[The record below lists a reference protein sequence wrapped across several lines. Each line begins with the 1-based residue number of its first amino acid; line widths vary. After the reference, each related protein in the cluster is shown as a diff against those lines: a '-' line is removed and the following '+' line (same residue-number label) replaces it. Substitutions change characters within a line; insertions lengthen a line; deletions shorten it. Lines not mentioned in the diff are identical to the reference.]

1 MKYIKSYILL
11 ALMVLAVTGCKQ
23 EDLKDDVNAL
33 KDRVTLLEEQV
44 KLLNENI
51 AFFSKV
57 LVRQTVDNGDGTV
70 TEVPAYSI
78 SKITLSADNTSYTA
92 VFNDGQTL
100 TLTIGSKGTVTTP
113 QISVN
118 QETGKWMLQGADTGY
133 SAVGI
138 DSNENGATPEFQVV
152 KDENT
157 QQYYWQVKFD
167 DSTGWQDVTDASNQ
181 KVYVTEAGSELA
193 KDQLFE
199 KAEIEGSEF
208 VLTYYVDG
216 NGQGTT
222 QEVRLPI
229 LSDLSC
235 IINVPES
242 EMADGYWE
250 IGADEASAEVEI
262 KGDHWFVIAP
272 HGWEASISETLTD
285 DGKATLTVKK
295 PAPASAGLKSRATA
309 NNTDEVV
316 VQVNK
321 GMYWAVAKVKVREK
335 VTDYFKQVYS
345 NGQDIVVGEP
355 DNENGYGLKINNTDF
370 SGGQL
375 LQDAASI
382 SDNGVYFIE
391 DGATVT
397 LDAIS
402 DLRSLVIVGNN
413 PEKPSTVKVEANS
426 FLLGATGGKGIVMK
440 NVILDAENAKFTN
453 GGLIATTA
461 TSSNVS
467 FDQIVFDG
475 CEVNMPLNKMLVR
488 FDLRPDNLAICK
500 INNFAMY
507 GIKVKLPATESGVNV
522 YFIYTD
528 ASTSFTGC
536 SSFICKNSIFYS
548 AETGKALTSFGL
560 LQANSTKGAFG
571 KVVIM
576 NNSFVNVLSPNM
588 LMRAKIE
595 SALSVTNNLLWNN
608 SEKTTAR
615 RVIGLLSDSN
625 INSIAYGDNKA
636 YDSSTD
642 ASKWNVFYKGGQYV
656 CPDPIEGGNNL
667 PIEAV
672 DPFATEGGSMDW
684 DAGIFVPGAGYE
696 NIGAHIN

>member
-152 KDENT
+152 KDETT

-250 IGADEASAEVEI
+250 IGANGASAEVEI
-262 KGDHWFVIAP
+262 KGEHWFVVAP

-285 DGKATLTVKK
+285 GKATLTVKK
-295 PAPASAGLKSRATA
+295 SATASAGLKSRATA

-335 VTDYFKQVYS
+335 VTDYFNQVYR

-382 SDNGVYFIE
+382 SDNNGVYFIE

-402 DLRSLVIVGNN
+402 DLQSLVIVGNN

-440 NVILDAENAKFTN
+440 NVILDAENATFTDR
-453 GGLIATTA
+453 GLISTT
-461 TSSNVS
+461 SGSVS
-467 FDQIVFDG
+467 TRFEHLIFDG
-475 CEVNMPLNKMLVR
+475 CEIRMLTDKRLVYLDSR
-488 FDLRPDNLAICK
+488 TDNLIST
-500 INNFAMY
+500 I
-507 GIKVKLPATESGVNV
+507 V
-522 YFIYTD
+522 YFALYNTKVELPISSQPIDMFFIYKHDQKT
-528 ASTSFTGC
+528 FEGC
-536 SSFICKNSIFYS
+536 EMVVYKNNVFYS
-548 AETGKALTSFGL
+548 AEEGKALINFAL
-560 LQANSTKGAFG
+560 LQANTSLGEFN
-571 KVVIM
+571 KVIVQ
-576 NNSFVNVLSPNM
+576 NNTLVNLLAKNILV
-588 LMRAKIE
+588 RAKMKN
-595 SALSVTNNLLWNN
+595 LSVTNNLLWNN
-608 SEKTTAR
+608 S
-615 RVIGLLSDSN
+615 
-625 INSIAYGDNKA
+625 
-636 YDSSTD
+636 SSTENRSVIAFMSGSNTEAVEYGNNKVYD
-642 ASKWNVFYKGGQYV
+642 INPSAKKWALFYGSV
-656 CPDPIEGGNNL
+656 TPSTIEGSNYL
-667 PIEAV
+667 SIETV
-672 DPFATEGGSMDW
+672 DPFSLEGGSMDW
-684 DAGIFVPGAGYE
+684 DAGVFVPGAGYE
-696 NIGAHIN
+696 NIGARIN

>member
-1 MKYIKSYILL
+1 
-11 ALMVLAVTGCKQ
+11 MVLAVTGCKQ

-250 IGADEASAEVEI
+250 IGAGGASAEVEI

-285 DGKATLTVKK
+285 GKATLTVKK
-295 PAPASAGLKSRATA
+295 SATASAGLKSRATA

-321 GMYWAVAKVKVREK
+321 GMYWAVAKVKVREA
-335 VTDYFKQVYS
+335 VTSYFYQVYDQ
-345 NGQDIVVGEP
+345 GGDITVG
-355 DNENGYGLKINNTDF
+355 NVTINKATYP
-370 SGGQL
+370 GGKPL
-375 LQDAASI
+375 STGDATI
-382 SDNGVYFIE
+382 SADGVYFIPQGVE
-391 DGATVT
+391 AVISSTDFNRLV
-397 LDAIS
+397 LIS
-402 DLRSLVIVGNN
+402 DNPKGEPVVVDNN
-413 PEKPSTVKVEANS
+413 NS
-426 FLLGATGGKGIVMK
+426 FNAIGTNGEFIAQNVIFKNKNEKKPFIQIGATGI
-440 NVILDAENAKFTN
+440 ILNN
-453 GGLIATTA
+453 L
-461 TSSNVS
+461 VL
-467 FDQIVFDG
+467 DG
-475 CEVNMPLNKMLVR
+475 CKITIDSGQNFLNAYLGDDNSIKNIYISNNKFA
-488 FDLRPDNLAICK
+488 FDLVGDWKASRLLNFSFTVDDTPYNRSLSADVSIINNVFYPTTDNLAINATVLFLGNSEAAGVYNAKNTVTVENNTFINFICFSQSMVRGRIEGTVVFRNLLLWSNSKEARTATLLNVQSK
-500 INNFAMY
+500 I
-507 GIKVKLPATESGVNV
+507 PSGVT
-522 YFIYTD
+522 F
-528 ASTSFTGC
+528 
-536 SSFICKNSIFYS
+536 
-548 AETGKALTSFGL
+548 E
-560 LQANSTKGAFG
+560 
-571 KVVIM
+571 
-576 NNSFVNVLSPNM
+576 
-588 LMRAKIE
+588 
-595 SALSVTNNLLWNN
+595 NLLKFDKGKDIPTNYWNGTIP
-608 SEKTTAR
+608 SGYTKTKVEA
-615 RVIGLLSDSN
+615 
-625 INSIAYGDNKA
+625 A
-636 YDSSTD
+636 SS
-642 ASKWNVFYKGGQYV
+642 
-656 CPDPIEGGNNL
+656 
-667 PIEAV
+667 
-672 DPFATEGGSMDW
+672 DPFDVNAGATFDLKNGVFIPTSEY
-684 DAGIFVPGAGYE
+684 ANYGAQQR
-696 NIGAHIN
+696 

>member
-1 MKYIKSYILL
+1 
-11 ALMVLAVTGCKQ
+11 MVLAVTGCKQ

-78 SKITLSADNTSYTA
+78 SKITQSADNASYTA

-100 TLTIGSKGTVTTP
+100 TLTIGAKGTVTTP

-250 IGADEASAEVEI
+250 IGADGASAKVEI

-285 DGKATLTVKK
+285 GKAILTVEKST
-295 PAPASAGLKSRATA
+295 ASAGLKSRATA

-321 GMYWAVAKVKVREK
+321 GMYWAVAKVKVREA
-335 VTDYFKQVYS
+335 VTSYFNQVYEQ
-345 NGQDIVVGEP
+345 GGDITVG
-355 DNENGYGLKINNTDF
+355 NVTINKATYP
-370 SGGQL
+370 GGNL
-375 LQDAASI
+375 LSTEKATI
-382 SDNGVYFIE
+382 TENGVYFIPQGVE
-391 DGATVT
+391 AVISSTDFNKLVLISDNPKGEPVVVDNTVKFNVTGTAGEFIAQNVIFKKENNPFMQIDATGITLKNLVLDGCKVTIGSGKHFLNAFKGDDNSIGNIYLKGNRFAFNQTKDYHASRLFNFSSKIDEVLYSRSLAADVSIINNVFYSTTNNYTINGTILFLGNDDTAGVYDAKKTVT
-397 LDAIS
+397 IESNTFINFICGSQPMVRGRIEGAVIFRNLLLWSDVLDDSEAKNS
-402 DLRSLVIVGNN
+402 YLLNVHS
-413 PEKPSTVKVEANS
+413 KTPSGLTFENLLKFDKGKDIPTNYWNGTIPSGYTQTKVEAAS
-426 FLLGATGGKGIVMK
+426 SDPFDVSAGAT
-440 NVILDAENAKFTN
+440 
-453 GGLIATTA
+453 
-461 TSSNVS
+461 
-467 FDQIVFDG
+467 
-475 CEVNMPLNKMLVR
+475 
-488 FDLRPDNLAICK
+488 FDLENGVFIPTAEYAN
-500 INNFAMY
+500 Y
-507 GIKVKLPATESGVNV
+507 GA
-522 YFIYTD
+522 
-528 ASTSFTGC
+528 
-536 SSFICKNSIFYS
+536 
-548 AETGKALTSFGL
+548 
-560 LQANSTKGAFG
+560 QQ
-571 KVVIM
+571 
-576 NNSFVNVLSPNM
+576 
-588 LMRAKIE
+588 R
-595 SALSVTNNLLWNN
+595 
-608 SEKTTAR
+608 
-615 RVIGLLSDSN
+615 
-625 INSIAYGDNKA
+625 
-636 YDSSTD
+636 
-642 ASKWNVFYKGGQYV
+642 
-656 CPDPIEGGNNL
+656 
-667 PIEAV
+667 
-672 DPFATEGGSMDW
+672 
-684 DAGIFVPGAGYE
+684 
-696 NIGAHIN
+696 

>member
-181 KVYVTEAGSELA
+181 KVYVTEAGTELA

-250 IGADEASAEVEI
+250 ISADGASAEVEI
-262 KGDHWFVIAP
+262 KGEHWFVVAP

-285 DGKATLTVKK
+285 GKVTLTVKK
-295 PAPASAGLKSRATA
+295 SATASAGLKSRATA

-321 GMYWAVAKVKVREK
+321 GMYWAVAKVKIREK
-335 VTDYFKQVYS
+335 VTDYFNQVYS
-345 NGQDIVVGEP
+345 VGQNIVVGEP
-355 DNENGYGLKINNTDF
+355 ESENGFGVNINNSEYSD
-370 SGGQL
+370 GVL

-382 SDNGVYFIE
+382 SDNGVYFIK

-397 LDAIS
+397 LGNIS
-402 DLRSLVIVGNN
+402 DLQSLVIVGNN
-413 PEKPSTVKVEANS
+413 PDKPSTIKVDANS
-426 FLLGATGGKGIVMK
+426 LLLGATGGKGIVMK

-453 GGLIATTA
+453 GGLIATTVGSVN
-461 TSSNVS
+461 TK
-467 FDQIVFDG
+467 FERIIFDG
-475 CEVNMPLNKMLVR
+475 CEIRMLTDKRLVYLDSR
-488 FDLRPDNLAICK
+488 TDNLIST
-500 INNFAMY
+500 IVHFALY
-507 GIKVKLPATESGVNV
+507 NTKVKLPLSSQAIDMF
-522 YFIYTD
+522 FIYKDEQKT
-528 ASTSFTGC
+528 FEGC
-536 SSFICKNSIFYS
+536 EMVVYKNNVFY
-548 AETGKALTSFGL
+548 AVGDGKALINFAL
-560 LQANSTKGAFG
+560 LQANTSLGEFN
-571 KVVIM
+571 KVIVQ
-576 NNSFVNVLSPNM
+576 NNTLVNLLAKNILV
-588 LMRAKIE
+588 RAKMKN
-595 SALSVTNNLLWNN
+595 LSVTNNLLWNN
-608 SEKTTAR
+608 FNDTETTR
-615 RVIGLLSDSN
+615 CIIGLMPGSN
-625 INSIAYGDNKA
+625 TASILYGDNKA
-636 YDSSTD
+636 YDPSTD
-642 ASKWNVFYKGGQYV
+642 AKKWTVFNKGNQYV
-656 CPDPIEGGNNL
+656 YPDPIEGGNNL

>member
-57 LVRQTVDNGDGTV
+57 LVRQTVDNGDGTF

-78 SKITLSADNTSYTA
+78 SEVLVNDGTTFTA
-92 VFNDGQTL
+92 KFNDGNVL

-113 QISVN
+113 QLGVN
-118 QETGKWMLQGADTGY
+118 PETGKWMLNGSDTPYNAVGADSSVDG
-133 SAVGI
+133 
-138 DSNENGATPEFQVV
+138 DKPEFNIAL
-152 KDENT
+152 DNST
-157 QQYYWQVKFD
+157 RQYYWQVRFNGTDWKP
-167 DSTGWQDVTDASNQ
+167 VTDADGNR
-181 KVYVTEAGSELA
+181 VYVTEVGGELA
-193 KDQLFE
+193 KDNLFE
-199 KAEIEGSEF
+199 KAEVDGNEF
-208 VLTYYVDG
+208 VLTYYTD
-216 NGQGTT
+216 GQGSTA
-222 QEVRLPI
+222 EVRIPI
-229 LSDLSC
+229 ISDLSC
-235 IINVPES
+235 VINVPEKD
-242 EMADGYWE
+242 MADGYWE

-272 HGWEASISETLTD
+272 HGWEASISETLSE
-285 DGKATLTVKK
+285 GKATLTVKK
-295 PAPASAGLKSRATA
+295 SATASAGLKSRATA

-321 GMYWAVAKVKVREK
+321 GMYWAVAKVKVREA
-335 VTDYFKQVYS
+335 VTSYFSQVYKAGK
-345 NGQDIVVGEP
+345 NIVVGELGS
-355 DNENGYGLKINNTDF
+355 ENGYGLNINETEFAD
-370 SGGQL
+370 GQL
-375 LQDAASI
+375 LQNGASI
-382 SDNGVYFIE
+382 SENGVYFIE
-391 DGATVT
+391 EGATVT
-397 LDAIS
+397 LGAIS
-402 DLRSLVIVGNN
+402 DLQSLVIVGNN

-440 NVILDAENAKFTN
+440 NVILDAGSATLTT
-453 GGLIATTA
+453 GGLISTI
-461 TSSNVS
+461 SKNDNVD
-467 FDQIVFDG
+467 FEQIMFDG
-475 CEVNMPLNKMLVR
+475 CEVNMPLNKMLIR
-488 FDLRPDNLAICK
+488 FDLRPDNLAICR

-507 GIKVKLPATESGVNV
+507 GTKVKLPATESGVNI

-528 ASTSFTGC
+528 ASTPFTGC

-560 LQANSTKGAFG
+560 LQANSTNGAFG

-588 LMRAKIE
+588 LMRAKIK

-625 INSIAYGDNKA
+625 INSIVYGDNKA

-642 ASKWNVFYKGGQYV
+642 ASKWNVFYKGDQYV
-656 CPDPIEGGNNL
+656 YPDPIEGGNNL

-672 DPFATEGGSMDW
+672 DPFATEGGSMNW
-684 DAGIFVPGAGYE
+684 NAGVFVPGVGYE

>member
-1 MKYIKSYILL
+1 
-11 ALMVLAVTGCKQ
+11 MVLAVTGCKQ

-57 LVRQTVDNGDGTV
+57 LVCQTIDNGDGTF

-78 SKITLSADNTSYTA
+78 SEVLVNDGTTFTA
-92 VFNDGQTL
+92 KFNDGNVL

-113 QISVN
+113 QLGVN
-118 QETGKWMLQGADTGY
+118 PETGKWMLNGSDTPYNAMGADSSVDG
-133 SAVGI
+133 
-138 DSNENGATPEFQVV
+138 DKPEFNIALDNS
-152 KDENT
+152 K
-157 QQYYWQVKFD
+157 YYWQVRFG
-167 DSTGWQDVTDASNQ
+167 DSESWKPVKDAEGNI
-181 KVYVTEAGSELA
+181 VYVTEVGGELA
-193 KDQLFE
+193 KDNLFKDAKVE
-199 KAEIEGSEF
+199 ENEF
-208 VLTYYVDG
+208 VLTYYTD
-216 NGQGTT
+216 GQGSTA
-222 QEVRLPI
+222 EVRIPI
-229 LSDLSC
+229 ISDLSC
-235 IINVPES
+235 VINVPEKD
-242 EMADGYWE
+242 MADGYWE
-250 IGADEASAEVEI
+250 IGEGGASAEVEI
-262 KGDHWFVIAP
+262 KGDHCFVIAP

-285 DGKATLTVKK
+285 GKAILTVKK
-295 PAPASAGLKSRATA
+295 SATASAGLKSRATA

-335 VTDYFKQVYS
+335 VTDYFNQVYS

-382 SDNGVYFIE
+382 SNNGVYFIE

-402 DLRSLVIVGNN
+402 DLQSLVIVGNN

-440 NVILDAENAKFTN
+440 NVILDAKNAKFTN
-453 GGLIATTA
+453 GGLISTKA

-475 CEVNMPLNKMLVR
+475 CEVNMPLNKMVIR
-488 FDLRPDNLAICK
+488 FDLRSTSLAICTIK
-500 INNFAMY
+500 DFAMY
-507 GIKVKLPATESGVNV
+507 GTKMKLPATENGINV

-560 LQANSTKGAFG
+560 LQANSTNGVFG

-588 LMRAKIE
+588 LMRAKTGT
-595 SALSVTNNLLWNN
+595 ALSVTNNLLWNN
-608 SEKTTAR
+608 SEETTAR
-615 RVIGLLSDSN
+615 RVIGLLSGSN
-625 INSIAYGDNKA
+625 TTSIEYDDNKV
-636 YDSSTD
+636 YDISSG
-642 ASKWNVFYKGGQYV
+642 APQWALFYSGSQYET
-656 CPDPIEGGNNL
+656 PFGSINLSIET
-667 PIEAV
+667 V

>member
-57 LVRQTVDNGDGTV
+57 LVRQTVDNGDGTF

-78 SKITLSADNTSYTA
+78 SEVLVNDGTTFTA
-92 VFNDGQTL
+92 KFNDGNVL

-113 QISVN
+113 QLGVN
-118 QETGKWMLQGADTGY
+118 PETGKWMLNGSDTPYNAVGADSSVDG
-133 SAVGI
+133 
-138 DSNENGATPEFQVV
+138 DKPEFNIAL
-152 KDENT
+152 DNST
-157 QQYYWQVKFD
+157 RQYYWQVRFG
-167 DSTGWQDVTDASNQ
+167 DSERWDPVTDAEGNR
-181 KVYVTEAGSELA
+181 VYVTEVGGELA
-193 KDQLFE
+193 KDNLFKDAKVE
-199 KAEIEGSEF
+199 ENEF
-208 VLTYYVDG
+208 VLTYYTNGDG
-216 NGQGTT
+216 QDPTN
-222 QEVRLPI
+222 EVRIPI
-229 LSDLSC
+229 ISDLSC
-235 IINVPES
+235 VINVPEKD
-242 EMADGYWE
+242 MADGYWE
-250 IGADEASAEVEI
+250 IGGDRASAEVEI

-285 DGKATLTVKK
+285 GKATLKVKK
-295 PAPASAGLKSRATA
+295 SATASAGLKSRATA

-335 VTDYFKQVYS
+335 VTDYFNQVYS

-397 LDAIS
+397 LGAIS
-402 DLRSLVIVGNN
+402 DLQSLVIVGNN

-440 NVILDAENAKFTN
+440 NVILDAENATFTDR
-453 GGLIATTA
+453 GLISTT
-461 TSSNVS
+461 SGSVS
-467 FDQIVFDG
+467 TRFEHLIFDG
-475 CEVNMPLNKMLVR
+475 CEIRMLTDKRLVYLDSR
-488 FDLRPDNLAICK
+488 TDNLIST
-500 INNFAMY
+500 IVHFALY
-507 GIKVKLPATESGVNV
+507 NTKVKLPLSSQAIDMF
-522 YFIYTD
+522 FIYKDEQKT
-528 ASTSFTGC
+528 FEGC
-536 SSFICKNSIFYS
+536 EMVVYKNNVFYS
-548 AETGKALTSFGL
+548 AEEGKALINFAL
-560 LQANSTKGAFG
+560 LQANTSLGEFN
-571 KVVIM
+571 KVIVQ
-576 NNSFVNVLSPNM
+576 NNTLVNLLAKNILV
-588 LMRAKIE
+588 RAKMKN
-595 SALSVTNNLLWNN
+595 LSVTNNLLWNN
-608 SEKTTAR
+608 FNDTKTTR
-615 RVIGLLSDSN
+615 CIIGLMPGSN
-625 INSIAYGDNKA
+625 TASILYGDNKA
-636 YDSSTD
+636 YDPSTD
-642 ASKWNVFYKGGQYV
+642 AKKWTVFNKGDLYV
-656 CPDPIEGGNNL
+656 YPDQIEGDNNL